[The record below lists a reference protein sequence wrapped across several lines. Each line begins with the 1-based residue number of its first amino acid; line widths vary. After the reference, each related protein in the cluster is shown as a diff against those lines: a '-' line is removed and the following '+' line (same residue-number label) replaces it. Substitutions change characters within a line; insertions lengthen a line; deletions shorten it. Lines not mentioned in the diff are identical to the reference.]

1 MLMSLLCP
9 RCREPRQL
17 LDKVAIVTGG
27 GRGIGR
33 AIALAFAREGADVV
47 VASRTP
53 QEIEETA
60 AEIQALG
67 RRGLAVKADISQWDE
82 VNHLVEET
90 LSAFGRID
98 ILVNNAGIQGP
109 IGLLVENDVE
119 EWVNTIRVNLAGT
132 FFCIK
137 AVLPHMIERRRGKIV
152 NLSGGGATSPR
163 PRFTAYAASKAAIV
177 RLTET
182 VAEEVR
188 PFNIQ
193 VNAIAP
199 GAVNT
204 RMLEEVL
211 AAGEAAGEA
220 ELAQARRRLEEG
232 GTSPERAAELAV
244 FLASSDSDGVT
255 GKLISCVHDRWN
267 QWDQGTLAIL
277 LTSELYTLRRIDP
290 YNIARMATLLEGSK
304 LL

>member
-1 MLMSLLCP
+1 MKLS
-9 RCREPRQL
+9 
-17 LDKVAIVTGG
+17 DKIAIVTGG
-27 GRGIGR
+27 GRGIGK

-47 VASRTP
+47 VAARTFP
-53 QEIEETA
+53 EIAQTA

-67 RRGLAVKADISQWDE
+67 RRSLAVKADVSIWDE
-82 VNHLVEET
+82 VNYLVEET
-90 LSAFGRID
+90 LRAFGKID

-109 IGLLVENDVE
+109 IGLLVENDID
-119 EWVNTIRVNLAGT
+119 EWINTIRVNLVGT

-137 AVLPHMIERRRGKIV
+137 AVLPHMMKRKQGKII

-204 RMLEEVL
+204 RMLEEIL
-211 AAGEAAGEA
+211 AAGEAAGED
-220 ELAQARRRLEEG
+220 ELDQARRRLAEG
-232 GTSPERAAELAV
+232 GTPPERAAELAV
-244 FLASSDSDGVT
+244 FLASSESDNIT
-255 GKLISCVHDRWN
+255 GKLISAIYDDWQN
-267 QWDQGTLAIL
+267 WDKIGFQLADNDV
-277 LTSELYTLRRIDP
+277 YTLRRVDP
-290 YNIARMATLLEGSK
+290 YTLCK
-304 LL
+304 LNPNWILPHK

>member
-1 MLMSLLCP
+1 MK
-9 RCREPRQL
+9 L

-53 QEIEETA
+53 QELEETA
-60 AEIQALG
+60 AQIQALG
-67 RRGLAVKADISQWDE
+67 RRALAMKSDVSEWDE

-90 LSAFGRID
+90 LSGFGRID

-109 IGLLVENDVE
+109 IGLLVENDID
-119 EWVNTIRVNLAGT
+119 EWIKTIRVNLVGT

-137 AVLPHMIERRRGKIV
+137 AVLPHMMERRQGKII

-204 RMLEEVL
+204 RMLEQVL

-232 GTSPERAAELAV
+232 GTSPEQAAELAV
-244 FLASSDSDGVT
+244 FLASSDSDGIT
-255 GKLISCVHDRWN
+255 GRLISALYDDWRGWAGWV
-267 QWDQGTLAIL
+267 GELS
-277 LTSELYTLRRIDP
+277 LTELYTLRRLDP
-290 YNIARMATLLEGSK
+290 FTVRK
-304 LL
+304 LAPEWSPPWK

>member
-1 MLMSLLCP
+1 MKL
-9 RCREPRQL
+9 Q
-17 LDKVAIVTGG
+17 DKVAIVTGG

-53 QEIEETA
+53 REIEEA
-60 AEIQALG
+60 ATQIQALG
-67 RRGLAVKADISQWDE
+67 KRGLAVQADVSRWDE
-82 VNHLVEET
+82 VQRLVEEV
-90 LSAFGRID
+90 LRAFGRID
-98 ILVNNAGIQGP
+98 ILVNSAGIQGP
-109 IGLLVENDVE
+109 IGLLVDNDVE
-119 EWVNTIRVNLAGT
+119 EWIRALHVNLVGT

-137 AVLPHMIERRRGKIV
+137 AVLPHMMGRRQGKII

-163 PRFTAYAASKAAIV
+163 PCFTAYAASKAAVV

-182 VAEEVR
+182 VAEEVKS
-188 PFNIQ
+188 FNIH

-220 ELAQARRRLEEG
+220 ELAQAQRLLEEG
-232 GTSPERAAELAV
+232 GTPPERAAELAV
-244 FLASSDSDGVT
+244 FLASSESNGIT
-255 GKLISCVHDRWN
+255 GKLISAIHDRWN
-267 QWDQGTLAIL
+267 QWDQDIIAIL
-277 LTSELYTLRRIDP
+277 RDSELYTLRRADP
-290 YNIARMATLLEGSK
+290 YTIIGINTLLERSN